1 MAIKFAN
8 VLLLIIKNLELF
20 YKSLECFESH
30 TAKIHRN
37 PPRYRHPSKLPTGTI
52 CISLPLL
59 FLLKTLS
66 GASPN
71 KYSPVGYDACIGRTI
86 IV

>member
-8 VLLLIIKNLELF
+8 VLSLIIKNLELY

-37 PPRYRHPSKLPTGTI
+37 HPRHLHPSKLPTGTT
-52 CISLPLL
+52 CISLPKN
-59 FLLKTLS
+59 FAYCNSIFQT
-66 GASPN
+66 GW
-71 KYSPVGYDACIGRTI
+71 I
-86 IV
+86 